1 MEMQQIQTGK
11 SRGGRPSKFT
21 QETREKIITALRA
34 NAYIETAAAYAGIE
48 KDTFYRWLKMGARAK
63 SGPYREFSDAIK
75 QTMGE
80 AEVRDLAVISKA
92 ANGYDVVKVK
102 RVIGPKGDI
111 LSEETVSSRE
121 FSWQAAAWRLERKY
135 PQKWGR
141 RDHIEVGGDTEN
153 PVHIKAEVE
162 VYSDP
167 IRLAKLI
174 AAFADV
180 KLIPTSLLES
190 LADEGEVIEVSGQSS
205 D

>member
-1 MEMQQIQTGK
+1 MEIQQQIQTK

-21 QETREKIITALRA
+21 PETRERIISALRA

-92 ANGYDVVKVK
+92 ANGYDVVKTK
-102 RVIGPKGDI
+102 RVIGSDGKVET
-111 LSEETVSSRE
+111 EETTSRE

-141 RDHIEVGGDTEN
+141 RDHLEVAGDEER
-153 PVHIKAEVE
+153 PLKVRAEVE
-162 VYSDP
+162 LWADP
-167 IRLAKLI
+167 ARMAKLM

-180 KLIPTSLLES
+180 KLIPISLLES
-190 LADEGEVIEVSGQSS
+190 LADEGEVIEVSGQST